1 MNIVKAAALL
11 AVLVAAPVLAQ
22 DTTAAPKF
30 TYTEAPK
37 PDAKPTG
44 WKAEATAGV
53 LWLAGNSNSTSIS
66 AGLALS
72 YDAVWQRY
80 SLTAA
85 YAFAKSSVYTV
96 PAGIT
101 PTSPR
106 ITSLDQ
112 LTSTTTLSA
121 RLWNVIPRFDQWL
134 IHKDA
139 PFDTSV
145 YLLGD
150 IGSDFSAGKKLYGG
164 GQAGVSTLLV
174 KSGPHRLI
182 GELGFDFTYLEP
194 YVGQS
199 YSIASLRGALAYT
212 LEISK
217 TTKLTAGIEY
227 LNNVNDE
234 SGAPNSPDVD
244 AVGVPAFQDQRVN
257 GVVGLTTQLWDRLSL
272 NLTWTGRFDAK
283 PNLAQLPPGLPPGS
297 AAYLK
302 TFDSITQVQFVYTF
316 G

>member
-1 MNIVKAAALL
+1 MIRMHAAGLLALL
-11 AVLVAAPVLAQ
+11 AAGPALAQ
-22 DTTAAPKF
+22 ATTEAPKF

-37 PDAKPTG
+37 ADAVPTG
-44 WKAEATAGV
+44 WKVEATAGL
-53 LWLAGNSNSTSIS
+53 LWLSGNSNSTSLS
-66 AGLALS
+66 AGLAVK

-80 SLTAA
+80 SLVAA
-85 YAFAKSSVYTV
+85 YAFAKSSTYTV
-96 PAGIT
+96 PNPPPTT
-101 PTSPR
+101 P

-112 LTSTTTLSA
+112 LDSTTTLSA
-121 RLWNVIPRFDQWL
+121 RLWSVIPRFDQWL

-150 IGSDFSAGKKLYGG
+150 IGSDYAAGKKLYGG

-182 GELGFDFTYLEP
+182 GEIGFDFTYLEP
-194 YVGQS
+194 YVGDA
-199 YSIASLRGALAYT
+199 YSIASLRAALAYV

-217 TTKLTAGIEY
+217 TTKVTAGVEY
-227 LNNVNDE
+227 LTNVNDE
-234 SGAPNSPDVD
+234 TGAPNSPDVT

-257 GVVGLTTQLWDRLSL
+257 GVVGVTTQLWDRLSL

-283 PNLAQLPPGLPPGS
+283 PNLAQLPKGLPAGS

-302 TFDSITQVQFVYTF
+302 TFDSIAQIQFLYTF

>member
-1 MNIVKAAALL
+1 VK
-11 AVLVAAPVLAQ
+11 
-22 DTTAAPKF
+22 
-30 TYTEAPK
+30 
-37 PDAKPTG
+37 
-44 WKAEATAGV
+44 
-53 LWLAGNSNSTSIS
+53 
-66 AGLALS
+66 

-85 YAFAKSSVYTV
+85 YAFAKSSTYTV
-96 PAGIT
+96 PNPP
-101 PTSPR
+101 PTAP

-112 LTSTTTLSA
+112 LESTTTLSA

-134 IHKDA
+134 IHKNA

-150 IGSDFSAGKKLYGG
+150 IGSDYAAGKKLYGG

-182 GELGFDFTYLEP
+182 GEIGFDFTYLEP
-194 YVGQS
+194 YVGDA
-199 YSIASLRGALAYT
+199 YSIASLRAALAYV

-217 TTKLTAGIEY
+217 TTKVTAGVEY

-234 SGAPNSPDVD
+234 AGAPNSPDVT

-257 GVVGLTTQLWDRLSL
+257 GVVGVTTQLWDRLSL

-283 PNLAQLPPGLPPGS
+283 PNLAQLPKGLPAGS

-302 TFDSITQVQFVYTF
+302 TFDSIAQIQFVYTF

>member
-1 MNIVKAAALL
+1 MIRMNAAGLLALL
-11 AVLVAAPVLAQ
+11 AAGPVLAQ
-22 DTTAAPKF
+22 ATTAAPKF
-30 TYTEAPK
+30 TYTEVPK
-37 PDAKPTG
+37 EDAKPTG
-44 WKAEATAGV
+44 WKVEATAGL
-53 LWLAGNSNSTSIS
+53 LWLSGNANSTSLS
-66 AGLALS
+66 AGLAVT

-80 SLTAA
+80 SLIAA
-85 YAFAKSSVYTV
+85 YAFAKSSTYTV
-96 PAGIT
+96 PNPP
-101 PTSPR
+101 PTQP

-112 LTSTTTLSA
+112 LDSTTTLSA

-134 IHKDA
+134 IHKNA

-150 IGSDFSAGKKLYGG
+150 IGSDYAAGKKLYGG

-182 GELGFDFTYLEP
+182 GEIGFDFTYLEP
-194 YVGQS
+194 YVGDA
-199 YSIASLRGALAYT
+199 YSIASLRGALAYV

-217 TTKLTAGIEY
+217 TTKVTAGIEY

-234 SGAPNSPDVD
+234 AGAPNSPDVT

-257 GVVGLTTQLWDRLSL
+257 GVVGVTTQLWDRLSL

-283 PNLAQLPPGLPPGS
+283 PNLAQLPKGLPAGS

-302 TFDSITQVQFVYTF
+302 TFDSIAQIQFLYTF